1 MPHVAIESAI
11 MIPLL
16 VLQIIVFPFVAY
28 AMTTSWANSR
38 RQAVLQNAADQLGTT
53 IQQLYFSLNPKE
65 VSAGNVTF
73 TPDLPSTIELY
84 PYTATG
90 SLTTPEDPNSSRL
103 LVISLTLEEVGTNA
117 KTRVTLGPNVLWNP
131 SVIFQSDSSEAS
143 VKVQK
148 FDNGTL
154 LFSFG

>member
-16 VLQIIVFPFVAY
+16 VMQMLVFPFVAY
-28 AMTTSWANSR
+28 AMTSSWANSR

-53 IQQLYFSLNPKE
+53 IQQLYFSLSQRE
-65 VSAGNVTF
+65 ISAGNGTF
-73 TPDLPSTIELY
+73 IPDLPSTVELY

-90 SLTTPEDPNSSRL
+90 SLRTPVDPNSSRV
-103 LVISLTLEEVGTNA
+103 LVISLTLQEVGTNA
-117 KTRVTLGPNVLWNP
+117 KTKVTLGPNVLWNP
-131 SVIFQSDSSEAS
+131 SNIFESDSPDAS
-143 VKVQK
+143 IKVQK
-148 FDNGTL
+148 FANGTL